1 MAFEKWKTADGG
13 WNNMIVASVAVCG
26 VLLYVGLYFFLVEDR
41 SAATAKQIDPGHLLT
56 SSASSGTRMR

>member
-13 WNNMIVASVAVCG
+13 WNNTIVASVAVCG

-41 SAATAKQIDPGHLLT
+41 SAAAAKQIDPGNLLT
-56 SSASSGTRMR
+56 SSASSGTRIR